1 MFKTLKKLFWF
12 FKKRKKNYII
22 GVLVLQLA
30 NFIIIFPPIIIGKAI
45 DSIAKGTL
53 TWNELTT
60 YVALMIIL
68 FSSEYICN
76 FTWSYNVFSNS
87 IVIDFDLRNMIM
99 NKILSMPRPFFEK
112 FSSGDLMSRATSDVT
127 TISDLLGYGTMAFSD
142 GICYLSTVIIAMG
155 AIISW
160 KLTFFS
166 ILPLPFLVLFSNY
179 LGNHIHNEYT
189 KQQEAFSAMSDV
201 ALENINGLRVV
212 RSYVLENQSIA
223 NFEKSITDVYKKSL
237 RTEIIA
243 DIFWPSS
250 KIFTSLSYAIAIW
263 YGSSLIASGQIT
275 LGELI
280 SFNIYLGFLVWPM
293 FSIGDFINIAQR
305 ASTSIE
311 RIYEVLEEK
320 DDVTQENE
328 VYINEDSPCDLRFEN
343 YSFKYPTSSS
353 NNLEN
358 INLFIPEGNTLGI
371 VGKTGSGK
379 STLIKQILKEYEY
392 GSGDITLGNLS
403 LKNIEISSLMSK
415 IGYVPQ
421 DSVLFSKTIKENIL
435 IGKNDADDEKIER
448 AIYLAGLSK
457 DISNF
462 SKGVNTLVGE
472 RGVSIS
478 GGQKQRISIARALLK
493 EPDILILDDS
503 LSAVDSKTQMN
514 IIQNIRNIRKDKTTI
529 IVSHRL
535 SLVSHAQEIIVMNDG
550 KIVERGNHENL
561 MEQNGW
567 YATQYQTQQLKE
579 DEQNDLYKSNS

>member
-76 FTWSYNVFSNS
+76 FTWSYNVFSNA

-99 NKILSMPRPFFEK
+99 NKILSMSRPFFEK

-155 AIISW
+155 VIISW

-179 LGNHIHNEYT
+179 LGHHIHNEYT
-189 KQQEAFSAMSDV
+189 KQQEAFSTMSDV

-280 SFNIYLGFLVWPM
+280 SFNIYLGFLVWSM

-311 RIYEVLEEK
+311 RIYEVLKKK
-320 DDVTQENE
+320 D
-328 VYINEDSPCDLRFEN
+328 R
-343 YSFKYPTSSS
+343 
-353 NNLEN
+353 
-358 INLFIPEGNTLGI
+358 
-371 VGKTGSGK
+371 KTH
-379 STLIKQILKEYEY
+379 
-392 GSGDITLGNLS
+392 
-403 LKNIEISSLMSK
+403 
-415 IGYVPQ
+415 V
-421 DSVLFSKTIKENIL
+421 
-435 IGKNDADDEKIER
+435 
-448 AIYLAGLSK
+448 
-457 DISNF
+457 
-462 SKGVNTLVGE
+462 
-472 RGVSIS
+472 
-478 GGQKQRISIARALLK
+478 
-493 EPDILILDDS
+493 
-503 LSAVDSKTQMN
+503 
-514 IIQNIRNIRKDKTTI
+514 
-529 IVSHRL
+529 
-535 SLVSHAQEIIVMNDG
+535 
-550 KIVERGNHENL
+550 
-561 MEQNGW
+561 
-567 YATQYQTQQLKE
+567 
-579 DEQNDLYKSNS
+579 

>member
-45 DSIAKGTL
+45 DSIAKGTI
-53 TWNELTT
+53 TWMELLT
-60 YVALMIIL
+60 YVALMTVL
-68 FSSEYICN
+68 FTSEYICN
-76 FTWSYNVFSNS
+76 FVWSYNVFSNA

-99 NKILSMPRPFFEK
+99 KKILSMPRPFFEK

-155 AIISW
+155 VIISW

-179 LGNHIHNEYT
+179 LGHHIHNEYT
-189 KQQEAFSAMSDV
+189 KQQEAFSTMSDV

-320 DDVTQENE
+320 DEVTQENE

-403 LKNIEISSLMSK
+403 LKNIDISSLMSK

-448 AIYLAGLSK
+448 AIYLAGLTK
-457 DISNF
+457 DIRNF
-462 SKGVNTLVGE
+462 SEGVNTLVGE

-493 EPDILILDDS
+493 EADILILDDS

-514 IIQNIRNIRKDKTTI
+514 IIQNIRNIRKNKSTI
-529 IVSHRL
+529 IASHRL
-535 SLVSHAQEIIVMNDG
+535 SLVSHAQEIIVMDNG

-561 MEQNGW
+561 MRQNGW

-579 DEQNDLYKSNS
+579 DEQND

>member
-12 FKKRKKNYII
+12 FKKRRKNYII
-22 GVLVLQLA
+22 GILVLQLA

-53 TWNELTT
+53 TWMELLT
-60 YVALMIIL
+60 YVALMTVL
-68 FSSEYICN
+68 FTSEYICN
-76 FTWSYNVFSNS
+76 FVWSYNVFSNA

-99 NKILSMPRPFFEK
+99 KKILSMPRPFFEK

-403 LKNIEISSLMSK
+403 LKNIDISSLMSK

-448 AIYLAGLSK
+448 AIYLAGLTK

-462 SKGVNTLVGE
+462 SEGVNTLVGE

-493 EPDILILDDS
+493 EADILILDDS

-514 IIQNIRNIRKDKTTI
+514 IIQNIRNIRKNKSTI
-529 IVSHRL
+529 IASHRL
-535 SLVSHAQEIIVMNDG
+535 SLVSHAQEIIVMDNG

-579 DEQNDLYKSNS
+579 DEQND

>member
-22 GVLVLQLA
+22 GVSILQLA

-60 YVALMIIL
+60 YVALMIVL

-155 AIISW
+155 VIISW

-179 LGNHIHNEYT
+179 LGHHIHNEYT
-189 KQQEAFSAMSDV
+189 KQQEAFSTMSDV

-328 VYINEDSPCDLRFEN
+328 VYINEDSPCDLRFEY
-343 YSFKYPTSSS
+343 YSFKYPASSS

-358 INLFIPEGNTLGI
+358 INLFIPKGNTLGI

-392 GSGDITLGNLS
+392 GSGDVLLGNNP

-435 IGKNDADDEKIER
+435 IGKNDADDEEIKN
-448 AIYLAGLSK
+448 AIFLAGLSK

-462 SKGVNTLVGE
+462 SEGVNTLVGE

-493 EPDILILDDS
+493 EADILILDDS

-514 IIQNIRNIRKDKTTI
+514 IIQNIRNIRKNKSTI

-579 DEQNDLYKSNS
+579 DEQND

>member
-1 MFKTLKKLFWF
+1 MFKTIKKLFWF
-12 FKKRKKNYII
+12 FKKRRKNYII

-53 TWNELTT
+53 TWMELLT
-60 YVALMIIL
+60 YVALMTVL
-68 FSSEYICN
+68 FTSEYICN
-76 FTWSYNVFSNS
+76 FVWSYNVFSNA

-179 LGNHIHNEYT
+179 LGNHIHSEYT

-392 GSGDITLGNLS
+392 GSGDVLLGNS
-403 LKNIEISSLMSK
+403 PLKNIEISSLMSK

-448 AIYLAGLSK
+448 AIYLAGLTK
-457 DISNF
+457 DISIF

-579 DEQNDLYKSNS
+579 DEQND

>member
-1 MFKTLKKLFWF
+1 
-12 FKKRKKNYII
+12 
-22 GVLVLQLA
+22 
-30 NFIIIFPPIIIGKAI
+30 
-45 DSIAKGTL
+45 
-53 TWNELTT
+53 
-60 YVALMIIL
+60 
-68 FSSEYICN
+68 
-76 FTWSYNVFSNS
+76 
-87 IVIDFDLRNMIM
+87 
-99 NKILSMPRPFFEK
+99 
-112 FSSGDLMSRATSDVT
+112 
-127 TISDLLGYGTMAFSD
+127 
-142 GICYLSTVIIAMG
+142 
-155 AIISW
+155 
-160 KLTFFS
+160 
-166 ILPLPFLVLFSNY
+166 
-179 LGNHIHNEYT
+179 
-189 KQQEAFSAMSDV
+189 MSDV

-328 VYINEDSPCDLRFEN
+328 VYINKDSPCDLRFEN
-343 YSFKYPTSSS
+343 YSFKYPTSSY

-392 GSGDITLGNLS
+392 GSGDVLLGNNP

-435 IGKNDADDEKIER
+435 IGKNDADDEKIKN
-448 AIYLAGLSK
+448 AIFLAGLSK

-462 SKGVNTLVGE
+462 SEGINTLVGE

-514 IIQNIRNIRKDKTTI
+514 IIQNIRNIRKNKSTI
-529 IVSHRL
+529 IASHRL
-535 SLVSHAQEIIVMNDG
+535 SLVSHAQEIIVMDNG

-561 MEQNGW
+561 MKQNGW

-579 DEQNDLYKSNS
+579 DEQND

>member
-22 GVLVLQLA
+22 GVSILQLA

-60 YVALMIIL
+60 YVALMIVL

-155 AIISW
+155 VIISW

-179 LGNHIHNEYT
+179 LGHHIHNEYT
-189 KQQEAFSAMSDV
+189 KQQEAFSTMSDV

-343 YSFKYPTSSS
+343 YSFKYPASSS

-358 INLFIPEGNTLGI
+358 INLFIPKGNTLGI

-392 GSGDITLGNLS
+392 GSGDVLLGNNP

-435 IGKNDADDEKIER
+435 IGKNDADDEEIKN
-448 AIYLAGLSK
+448 AIFLAGLSK

-462 SKGVNTLVGE
+462 SEGVNTLVGE

-493 EPDILILDDS
+493 EADILILDDS

-514 IIQNIRNIRKDKTTI
+514 IIQNIRNIRKNKSTI

-579 DEQNDLYKSNS
+579 DEQND

>member
-155 AIISW
+155 VIISW

-179 LGNHIHNEYT
+179 LGHHIHNEYT
-189 KQQEAFSAMSDV
+189 KQQEAFSTMSDV

-237 RTEIIA
+237 KTEIIA

-421 DSVLFSKTIKENIL
+421 DSILFSKTIKENIL

-448 AIYLAGLSK
+448 AIYLAGLTK
-457 DISNF
+457 DIRNF
-462 SKGVNTLVGE
+462 SEGVNTLVGE

-514 IIQNIRNIRKDKTTI
+514 IIQNIRNIRKNKSTI

-535 SLVSHAQEIIVMNDG
+535 SLVSHAQEIIVINDG

-561 MEQNGW
+561 MDQNGW

-579 DEQNDLYKSNS
+579 DEQND

>member
-99 NKILSMPRPFFEK
+99 NKIISMPRPFFEK

-155 AIISW
+155 VIISW

-179 LGNHIHNEYT
+179 LGHHIHNEYT
-189 KQQEAFSAMSDV
+189 KQQEAFSTMSDV

-392 GSGDITLGNLS
+392 GSGDVLLGNS
-403 LKNIEISSLMSK
+403 PIKNIEISSLMSK

-448 AIYLAGLSK
+448 AIYFAGLSK

-462 SKGVNTLVGE
+462 SEGVNTLVGE

-493 EPDILILDDS
+493 EADILILDDS

-514 IIQNIRNIRKDKTTI
+514 IIQNIRNIRKNKSTI

-561 MEQNGW
+561 MRQNGW

-579 DEQNDLYKSNS
+579 DEQND

>member
-30 NFIIIFPPIIIGKAI
+30 NFIIIFPPIIIGKTI
-45 DSIAKGTL
+45 DSIAKGTI
-53 TWNELTT
+53 TWNELMT
-60 YVALMIIL
+60 YVGFMVVL
-68 FSSEYICN
+68 FTSEYICN
-76 FTWSYNVFSNS
+76 FTWSYNVFSNA

-155 AIISW
+155 VIISW

-179 LGNHIHNEYT
+179 LGHHIHNEYT
-189 KQQEAFSAMSDV
+189 KQQEAFSTMSDV

-328 VYINEDSPCDLRFEN
+328 VKLKEDVPCDLRFEN
-343 YSFKYPTSSS
+343 YTFKYPTSSS

-358 INLFIPEGNTLGI
+358 IDLFIPEGNTLGI

-379 STLIKQILKEYEY
+379 STLIKQVLKEYEY
-392 GSGDITLGNLS
+392 GSGDVLLGNLS
-403 LKNIEISSLMSK
+403 LKNIEVSSLMSK

-421 DSVLFSKTIKENIL
+421 DSILFSKTIKENIL

-448 AIYLAGLSK
+448 AIYLAGLTK

-514 IIQNIRNIRKDKTTI
+514 IIQNIRNIRKNKSTI

-567 YATQYQTQQLKE
+567 YAAQYQTQQLKE
-579 DEQNDLYKSNS
+579 DEQND

>member
-99 NKILSMPRPFFEK
+99 KKILSMPRPFFEK

-155 AIISW
+155 VIISW

-179 LGNHIHNEYT
+179 LGHHIHNEYT
-189 KQQEAFSAMSDV
+189 KQQEAFSTMSDV

-328 VYINEDSPCDLRFEN
+328 VKLKEDAPCDLRFKN
-343 YSFKYPTSSS
+343 YTFKYPTSSY

-392 GSGDITLGNLS
+392 GSGDVLLGNNP

-435 IGKNDADDEKIER
+435 IGKNDADDEKIKR

-462 SKGVNTLVGE
+462 SEGVNTLVGE

-493 EPDILILDDS
+493 EPDMLILDDS

-514 IIQNIRNIRKDKTTI
+514 IIQNIRNIRKNKSTI

-579 DEQNDLYKSNS
+579 DEQND

>member
-12 FKKRKKNYII
+12 FKKRRKNYII

-45 DSIAKGTL
+45 DSITKGTI
-53 TWNELTT
+53 TWNELMT
-60 YVALMIIL
+60 YVGLMVVL
-68 FSSEYICN
+68 FTSEYISN
-76 FTWSYNVFSNS
+76 FVWSYNVFSNA

-112 FSSGDLMSRATSDVT
+112 FSSGDLMSRATSDVAT
-127 TISDLLGYGTMAFSD
+127 VSDLLGYGTMAFSD
-142 GICYLSTVIIAMG
+142 GICYLSTVIVAMG
-155 AIISW
+155 IIISW
-160 KLTFFS
+160 KLTFLS
-166 ILPLPFLVLFSNY
+166 ILPLPILLLFSNN
-179 LGNHIHNEYT
+179 LGHHIHNEYM

-212 RSYVLENQSIA
+212 RSYVLENQSISK
-223 NFEKSITDVYKKSL
+223 FEKSITDVYHKSL
-237 RTEIIA
+237 KTEIIA

-250 KIFTSLSYAIAIW
+250 KIFTSMSYAIAIW
-263 YGSSLIASGQIT
+263 YGSSLVASNQIT

-305 ASTSIE
+305 SSTSIQ

-320 DDVTQENE
+320 DNVTQENE
-328 VYINEDSPCDLRFEN
+328 VKINKDLSCDISFDN

-353 NNLEN
+353 ANLKN
-358 INLFIPEGNTLGI
+358 INLFIPKGKTLGI

-379 STLIKQILKEYEY
+379 STLIKQLLKEYEY
-392 GSGDITLGNLS
+392 GNGDVLIGNIP
-403 LKNIEISSLMSK
+403 LKNIEVKSLMSK

-421 DSVLFSKTIKENIL
+421 DSILFSKTIKENIL
-435 IGKNDADDEKIER
+435 IGKYDSNVDEIDN
-448 AIYLAGLSK
+448 AIYNAGLSK
-457 DISNF
+457 DISLFTN
-462 SKGVNTLVGE
+462 GLDTLVGE

-478 GGQKQRISIARALLK
+478 GGQKQRISLARAFLK

-503 LSAVDSKTQMN
+503 LSAVDSKTQMA
-514 IIQNIRNIRKDKTTI
+514 IIQNIRNIRKEKSTI

-535 SLVSHAQEIIVMNDG
+535 SLVSHAHEIIVMDEG
-550 KIVERGNHENL
+550 EIAERGNHENL
-561 MEQNGW
+561 MKQNGW

-579 DEQNDLYKSNS
+579 DEND

>member
-12 FKKRKKNYII
+12 FKKRRKNYII

-53 TWNELTT
+53 TWMELLT
-60 YVALMIIL
+60 YVALMTVL
-68 FSSEYICN
+68 FTSEYICN
-76 FTWSYNVFSNS
+76 FVWSYNVFSNA

-99 NKILSMPRPFFEK
+99 KKILSMPRPFFEK

-155 AIISW
+155 AVISW

-179 LGNHIHNEYT
+179 LGNHIHSEYT

-320 DDVTQENE
+320 DNVTQENE
-328 VYINEDSPCDLRFEN
+328 VKLKEDAPCDLRFEK
-343 YSFKYPTSSS
+343 YTFKYPTSPY

-358 INLFIPEGNTLGI
+358 INIFIPEGNTLGI

-392 GSGDITLGNLS
+392 GSGDVLLGNS
-403 LKNIEISSLMSK
+403 PLKNIEISSLMSK

>member
-1 MFKTLKKLFWF
+1 MFKNLKKLFWF
-12 FKKRKKNYII
+12 FKKRRKNYII

-30 NFIIIFPPIIIGKAI
+30 NLIIIVPPIIIGKSI
-45 DSIAKGTL
+45 DSIAKGSL

-60 YVALMIIL
+60 YVCLMIAL

-76 FTWSYNVFSNS
+76 FIWSYNVFSNA
-87 IVIDFDLRNMIM
+87 IVIDFYLQQKMIK
-99 NKILSMPRPFFEK
+99 KILSMPRPFFEK

-127 TISDLLGYGTMAFSD
+127 TVSDLLGYGTMAFSD
-142 GICYLSTVIIAMG
+142 GICYLSTVIVAMG
-155 AIISW
+155 IIISW
-160 KLTFFS
+160 KLTFLS
-166 ILPLPFLVLFSNY
+166 ILPLPILLLFSNN
-179 LGNHIHNEYT
+179 LGHHIHNEYM

-212 RSYVLENQSIA
+212 RSYVLENQSIS
-223 NFEKSITDVYKKSL
+223 NFEKSITDVYHKSL
-237 RTEIIA
+237 KTEIIA

-250 KIFTSLSYAIAIW
+250 KIFTSMSYAIAIW
-263 YGSSLIASGQIT
+263 YGSSLVASNQIT

-305 ASTSIE
+305 SSTSIQ

-320 DDVTQENE
+320 DNVTQENE
-328 VYINEDSPCDLRFEN
+328 VKINKDLSCDISFDN

-353 NNLEN
+353 ANLKN
-358 INLFIPEGNTLGI
+358 INLFIPEGKTLGI

-379 STLIKQILKEYEY
+379 STLIKQLLKEYEY
-392 GSGDITLGNLS
+392 GNGDVLIGNIP
-403 LKNIEISSLMSK
+403 LKNIEVKSLMSK

-421 DSVLFSKTIKENIL
+421 DSILFSKTIKENIL
-435 IGKNDADDEKIER
+435 IGKYDSNVDEIDN
-448 AIYLAGLSK
+448 AIYNAGLSK
-457 DISNF
+457 DISLFTN
-462 SKGVNTLVGE
+462 GLDTLVGE

-478 GGQKQRISIARALLK
+478 GGQKQRISLARAFLK

-503 LSAVDSKTQMN
+503 LSAVDSKTQMA
-514 IIQNIRNIRKDKTTI
+514 IIQNIRNIRKEKSTI

-535 SLVSHAQEIIVMNDG
+535 SLVSHAHEIIVMDEG
-550 KIVERGNHENL
+550 EIAERGNHENL
-561 MEQNGW
+561 MKQNGW

-579 DEQNDLYKSNS
+579 DEND

>member
-99 NKILSMPRPFFEK
+99 NKIISMPRPFFEK

-155 AIISW
+155 VIISW

-179 LGNHIHNEYT
+179 LGHHIHNEYT
-189 KQQEAFSAMSDV
+189 KQQEAFSTMSDV

-358 INLFIPEGNTLGI
+358 INLFIPEGSTLGI

-392 GSGDITLGNLS
+392 GSGDVLLGNS
-403 LKNIEISSLMSK
+403 PLKNIEISSLMSK

>member
-99 NKILSMPRPFFEK
+99 DKILSMPRPFFEK

-223 NFEKSITDVYKKSL
+223 NFEKSIIDVYKKSL

-320 DDVTQENE
+320 DNVTQENE
-328 VYINEDSPCDLRFEN
+328 VKLKEDAPYDLRFEN
-343 YSFKYPTSSS
+343 YTFKYPTSPY

-358 INLFIPEGNTLGI
+358 INIFIPEGSTLGI

-392 GSGDITLGNLS
+392 GSGDVLLGNNP

-435 IGKNDADDEKIER
+435 IGKNDADDEKIEM

>member
-12 FKKRKKNYII
+12 FKKRRKNYII

-45 DSIAKGTL
+45 DSITKGTI
-53 TWNELTT
+53 TWNELMT
-60 YVALMIIL
+60 YVGLMVVL
-68 FSSEYICN
+68 FTSEYISN
-76 FTWSYNVFSNS
+76 FVWSYNVFSNA

-328 VYINEDSPCDLRFEN
+328 VYINEDSTCDLRFEN

-392 GSGDITLGNLS
+392 GSGDVLLGNS
-403 LKNIEISSLMSK
+403 PIKNIEISSLMSK

-435 IGKNDADDEKIER
+435 IGKNDADDEEIKN
-448 AIYLAGLSK
+448 AIFLAGLSK

-462 SKGVNTLVGE
+462 SEGINTLVGE

-493 EPDILILDDS
+493 EADILILDDS

-514 IIQNIRNIRKDKTTI
+514 IIQNIRNIRKNKSTI
-529 IVSHRL
+529 IASHRL
-535 SLVSHAQEIIVMNDG
+535 SLVSHAQEIIVMDNG

-561 MEQNGW
+561 MKQNGW

-579 DEQNDLYKSNS
+579 DEQND